1 MSIWLILDRLVAAA
15 KLVERPSAF
24 TGFETGRTMYV
35 SPDILDLTT
44 PPFPDTEEGVRL
56 GEFAV
61 WLDAFSEHGQISVSQ
76 DPDRKPQDTM
86 LARVHPVGAEFWS
99 IRVTEPDCTAGIR
112 ALGAF
117 AGKNIFVA
125 LGWEYREYI
134 SDFNDE
140 VAAARAAWGDLFGS
154 VSPHSGYG
162 LSDYLT
168 NYLEA

>member
-1 MSIWLILDRLVAAA
+1 MSMHLILDGLVAAG

-35 SPDILDLTT
+35 SPDILNLTT

-56 GEFAV
+56 GEFAA

-86 LARVHPVGAEFWS
+86 LAKVHPIGSEFWS
-99 IRVTEPDCTAGIR
+99 IRVTEPDYTAGIR

-117 AGKNIFVA
+117 AGKDIFVA
-125 LGWEYREYI
+125 LSWEYRDYI
-134 SDFNDE
+134 ADFDDE
-140 VAAARAAWGDLFGS
+140 VAAARTAWRDLFGS
-154 VSPHSGYG
+154 VLPHGGNG
-162 LSDYLT
+162 LTDYLT

>member
-1 MSIWLILDRLVAAA
+1 MSIRLILDRLVVAGR
-15 KLVERPSAF
+15 LVERPSAF
-24 TGFETGRTMYV
+24 TGFETGRSMYV
-35 SPDILDLTT
+35 SSDILDLTT
-44 PPFPDTEEGVRL
+44 PPFSDDEEGVRL
-56 GEFAV
+56 GEFAN

-125 LGWEYREYI
+125 LDWDYREYI
-134 SDFNDE
+134 SDFDDQVE
-140 VAAARAAWGDLFGS
+140 ATKEAWRDLFGS
-154 VSPHSGYG
+154 APPHSGNN

-168 NYLEA
+168 NYWEA